1 MRLFGVA
8 CRAAEQRMADLFT
21 GELHPRERLE
31 LEAHA
36 DGCARC
42 GVALRDLATISV
54 ALERAYAPLRGR
66 TTSLSPARAR
76 LAARAEPT
84 TSVPWWRIGFI
95 GRLSEATMALGFAA
109 VVLGGSLDLAAVQH
123 DGADA
128 IQPSS
133 AVAPPSII
141 EDYFRAHPPTE
152 ETAYLRWLRFQLRV
166 IGAEPVQHV
175 RYPVGGQFDV
185 PQFSNEDDQLRTGAP
200 R

>member
-1 MRLFGVA
+1 MRIFPVA
-8 CRAAEQRMADLFT
+8 CRAAEQKMADLFT

-54 ALERAYAPLRGR
+54 ALDRAYAPMRHRG
-66 TTSLSPARAR
+66 TLLSPARVR
-76 LAARAEPT
+76 LAARVEPRQT
-84 TSVPWWRIGFI
+84 VPWWRIGFV

-109 VVLGGSLDLAAVQH
+109 LVLGGSLDLAAVKTEVTP
-123 DGADA
+123 AA
-128 IQPSS
+128 VPS
-133 AVAPPSII
+133 VIR
-141 EDYFRAHPPTE
+141 EYFRTQPPAE
-152 ETAYLRWLRFQLRV
+152 ETAYLRWLRFQLRA
-166 IGAEPVQHV
+166 IGADPVQAV

-185 PQFSNEDDQLRTGAP
+185 PQFSSEDDQLRTGAP